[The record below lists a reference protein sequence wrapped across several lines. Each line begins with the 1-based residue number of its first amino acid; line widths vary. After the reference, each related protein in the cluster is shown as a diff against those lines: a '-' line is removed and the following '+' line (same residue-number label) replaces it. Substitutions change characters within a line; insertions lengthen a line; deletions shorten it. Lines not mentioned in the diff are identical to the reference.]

1 MIQTPITTL
10 YEQDFALWVQ
20 DTVSKL
26 KARNLE
32 DLDWENLIEEVE
44 GLTRKDRRELKN
56 RLITLFEHALK
67 RQYVPLGDCYLGWEV
82 TMRRTQSKLRDILQD
97 SPSLRNYLLEI
108 YPNCYEEAL
117 ENMRIEYNALFLDSC
132 PFPNDVD
139 ALLTDKF
146 WELL

>member
-1 MIQTPITTL
+1 MTKTSIKNL
-10 YEQDFALWVQ
+10 YDRDFALWIQ

-26 KARNLE
+26 KARNYE

-67 RQYVPLGDCYLGWEV
+67 RQYVPLADCYRGWEV
-82 TMRRTQSKLRDILQD
+82 TVRRTQSKLRDILKD
-97 SPSLRNYLLEI
+97 SPSLRNYFLEI

-117 ENMRIEYNALFLDSC
+117 ENVRIEYDAFFPDIC
-132 PFPNDVD
+132 PFPKD
-139 ALLTDKF
+139 ADSLLAEKF
-146 WELL
+146 WDSV